1 MVIDLESILWVLSSA
16 EQKPNFC
23 DRSEQI
29 VPKQPHGLW
38 PLFFINKKEN
48 PHKKKNN
55 RKTPIMVSSNKPP
68 TPAAQRA
75 SGSSEIAGVQFTAD
89 SSTPNKSLRSPLP
102 PGSERKPPHNST
114 RLSGSVFRRVP
125 QTPTAYTFGRDAT
138 PPIISITI
146 FLVCY
151 FLELNKKNQQSRNH
165 PFTRW
170 WGGDLVGVL
179 IPTRG
184 EKKITD
190 GEKQKRFGRFWNN
203 HHHYDAVIACLVLG
217 TELTLKRGVL
227 FL

>member
-38 PLFFINKKEN
+38 PLFFTNKKEN
-48 PHKKKNN
+48 PTKKNN
-55 RKTPIMVSSNKPP
+55 RKTPIMVSSNMPP
-68 TPAAQRA
+68 TPTTQRA
-75 SGSSEIAGVQFTAD
+75 SGSSEITEVQFTAD

-114 RLSGSVFRRVP
+114 RLSGSVFRRVS

-151 FLELNKKNQQSRNH
+151 FLELNKKKSTNTESSLYTMVGWGFSRCPDSH
-165 PFTRW
+165 A
-170 WGGDLVGVL
+170 G
-179 IPTRG
+179 
-184 EKKITD
+184 
-190 GEKQKRFGRFWNN
+190 
-203 HHHYDAVIACLVLG
+203 
-217 TELTLKRGVL
+217 
-227 FL
+227 